1 MTSIPS
7 LRRIVC
13 PVDFSEF
20 SRHALDHALALA
32 RWSGAG
38 VTAVHVVPPVTY
50 SDAVMAPALVYTP
63 EDCDGVRQEL
73 RQFISEE
80 CENAAVDVSVI
91 EGSAPAAAI
100 VGEAN
105 TLNADLIVIGTH
117 GRSGLE
123 RLMLGSVTEKILRKA
138 SCPVLTVPSA
148 VPDAVPIGPQGFTH
162 ILCGVDFTPA
172 CSKALAYAAAFARD
186 THARLT
192 LMHVSDVVHVVD
204 MESSAVVDA
213 AIDSAVHDAARRRLD
228 EIAPA
233 GVTVNKVIG
242 RGKAHRELLQ
252 YASDERADLIVLGVH
267 GGPSHLFGFGS
278 TTSHVIRTATCPVLS
293 LRA

>member
-1 MTSIPS
+1 M
-7 LRRIVC
+7 
-13 PVDFSEF
+13 
-20 SRHALDHALALA
+20 
-32 RWSGAG
+32 
-38 VTAVHVVPPVTY
+38 TAVHVVPPVTY

-63 EDCDGVRQEL
+63 EDCDGVREEL
-73 RQFISEE
+73 KQFISEE
-80 CENAAVDVSVI
+80 SDVAAVDVSVV

-148 VPDAVPIGPQGFTH
+148 APDAVPIGPQGFTH
-162 ILCGVDFTPA
+162 ILCGIDFTAA

-192 LMHVSDVVHVVD
+192 MMHVSDVVHVVD
-204 MESSAVVDA
+204 IESSLAVDA
-213 AIDSAVHDAARRRLD
+213 AIDSAVHDAAQRRLN
-228 EIAPA
+228 EIVPS
-233 GVTVNKVIG
+233 GVTVHTVIG

-267 GGPSHLFGFGS
+267 GGPAHLFGFGS
-278 TTSHVIRTATCPVLS
+278 TTSHIIRTATCPVLS